1 MLASDR
7 IDRLAS
13 SKHQSLSFVLPSLQ
27 RCCFYWNGL
36 ASARGN
42 LSVILY
48 TLRTTYTQR
57 PWQKRLRS
65 TAKLVGVSV
74 FFGVVQSQDSKFT
87 MPIYDFEAV
96 PLEAILSAGI
106 QNNLLVLDDVVAVG
120 STCIS
125 LLVCCWHHLTFS
137 VWCARHRRYHQ
148 IGIFSTS
155 LDPAKSLA
163 IFNHCGEYA
172 LEIAEYQWEF
182 FIDSGDKY
190 SEFYGDDF
198 GTIWRG
204 FIVYRAWCILHGFEP
219 ELS

>member
-1 MLASDR
+1 MNAEKTCIVHSIACVQYVYAEL
-7 IDRLAS
+7 LC
-13 SKHQSLSFVLPSLQ
+13 SKNQSLSFVLSSLQ

-155 LDPAKSLA
+155 TDPVNSLA
-163 IFNHCGEYA
+163 IFDHSLEYA
-172 LEIAEYQWEF
+172 LGLTEYQEEF
-182 FIDSGDKY
+182 FMELGDQY
-190 SEFYGDDF
+190 SEYQ
-198 GTIWRG
+198 
-204 FIVYRAWCILHGFEP
+204 YN
-219 ELS
+219 